1 VYWPGT
7 LILIKADRSHCRLQK
22 VRELFRIEK
31 AYERAESTIERTQN
45 RLARHIE
52 RLNDRVHD
60 LLRRLAERW
69 RDARAAA
76 EG

>member
-22 VRELFRIEK
+22 VRGLFRIEK
-31 AYERAESTIERTQN
+31 AHERAESAIERTQN

-52 RLNDRVHD
+52 RLND
-60 LLRRLAERW
+60 LLRRLAKRW